1 MRWLGLEIVQ
11 QLGVLAAPEEDTKD
25 LVALSPGD
33 GAPLSLALA
42 LSHTHLHGHQHGHC
56 WTLFQRFLSSPPSQ
70 VRLDVTDE

>member
-42 LSHTHLHGHQHGHC
+42 LSHTHLRMDTNTDIVGHY
-56 WTLFQRFLSSPPSQ
+56 FSVSFLLHHL
-70 VRLDVTDE
+70 R

>member
-42 LSHTHLHGHQHGHC
+42 LSHTHLHMDTTNTDIVGHY
-56 WTLFQRFLSSPPSQ
+56 FSVSFLLHHL
-70 VRLDVTDE
+70 R